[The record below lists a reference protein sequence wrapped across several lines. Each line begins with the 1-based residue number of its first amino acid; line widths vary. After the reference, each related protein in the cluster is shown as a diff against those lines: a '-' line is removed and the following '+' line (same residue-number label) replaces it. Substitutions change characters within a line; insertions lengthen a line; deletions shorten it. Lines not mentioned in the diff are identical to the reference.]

1 MMMHKRS
8 TNMENLTFGARVI
21 RLEQRLKEIDD
32 IEKEKELKNI

>member
-1 MMMHKRS
+1 
-8 TNMENLTFGARVI
+8 MENLTFGARVI